1 MIKQT
6 SKYNKTDKENKLVV
20 TSHERKSGKDK
31 TEVKDYCYCCC

>member
-20 TSHERKSGKDK
+20 TIGERVGRRGK
-31 TEVKDYCYCCC
+31 